1 MTNNKFSMT
10 NSQFIPAQGCSSPLC
25 AFAPLRLCVEL
36 SFLSVKSV
44 KSVVQHLFF
53 SLALLAASTLTAPAG
68 TSQDNTPIVISNSVT
83 KLIPVSVTGFTGE
96 ADSVLKF
103 DLSVLG
109 LELTAPDQAQY
120 LITGTQDTRLAGRLQ
135 QGGPGGATIFARIYS
150 SGTPRSQ
157 AHAFAD
163 DIAKEIRGTAP
174 IVTELFAS
182 DFDGHDAVQM
192 THDSS
197 LVGTPSWSPGGRELF
212 YTSWKTSFTQIIKH
226 DAASGQRSVLAGYGG
241 GNYSPAV
248 SPDGSK
254 VAMILSKGGSPN
266 LYVSDSSGGN
276 LLQLTRE
283 RDDASSPTW
292 SPDSREIC
300 YVVRSGR
307 AGLRKISVSGGTSV
321 ALRTGGI
328 SGDLTSPDWSP
339 DGKSIIFTAGS
350 GSFTLW
356 VVPAA
361 GGEAIQLVAGEDPC
375 WAPNSRTVIFTR
387 RVNNNKV
394 LSLLDVPTKHVKDV
408 IQISGSCSQP
418 AWAR

>member
-1 MTNNKFSMT
+1 MKK
-10 NSQFIPAQGCSSPLC
+10 SPYIIIALLC
-25 AFAPLRLCVEL
+25 AC
-36 SFLSVKSV
+36 
-44 KSVVQHLFF
+44 
-53 SLALLAASTLTAPAG
+53 ALNLPGQPSTE
-68 TSQDNTPIVISNSVT
+68 PIVISGT
-83 KLIPVSVTGFTGE
+83 TTLTQIIPVSISGFSGE
-96 ADSVLKF
+96 ADAVLKF

-109 LELTAPDQAQY
+109 LEPTTPDKAQY
-120 LITGTQDTRLAGRLQ
+120 LISGTEDGRLAGRLQ
-135 QGGPGGATIFARIYS
+135 HGGPAGASIFARIYS

-163 DIAKEIRGTAP
+163 DIAWEVRRTAP
-174 IVTELFAS
+174 IFHTRIAFCRNMGAGVTELFVS

-192 THDSS
+192 THDAS
-197 LVGTPSWSPGGRELF
+197 LVATPSWSPGGHELF
-212 YTSWKTSFTQIIKH
+212 YTSWKTGFTQIIKH
-226 DAASGQRSVLAGYGG
+226 EAATGKRSVLAGYGG
-241 GNYSPAV
+241 GNFSPAV
-248 SPDGSK
+248 SPDGAK
-254 VAMILSKGGSPN
+254 VAMVLSKGGSPN
-266 LYVSDSSGGN
+266 LYVSDSNGGS

-283 RDDASSPTW
+283 RDDASCPTW

-307 AGLRKISVSGGTSV
+307 AGLRKISASGGTSV
-321 ALRTGGI
+321 ALHTGGI
-328 SGDLTSPDWSP
+328 GGDLTSPDWSP

-361 GGEAIQLVAGEDPC
+361 GGEAVQLVAGEDPC

-387 RVNNNKV
+387 RVNNNRV

-408 IQISGSCSQP
+408 LQISGSCSQP